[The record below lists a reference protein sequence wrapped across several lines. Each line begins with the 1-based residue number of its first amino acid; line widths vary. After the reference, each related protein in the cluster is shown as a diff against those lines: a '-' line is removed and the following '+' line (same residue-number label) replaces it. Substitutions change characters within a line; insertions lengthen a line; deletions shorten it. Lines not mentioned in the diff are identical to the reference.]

1 MVEREQIVY
10 HETQPMKRWILY
22 LVGVVIT
29 LIVTSLLLI
38 GQFLPSFLPWLA
50 PPLIIGAILLLL
62 GAITFRRL
70 FIEVT
75 DTHLSFGFGW
85 LRKRLPLPAIK
96 SVEARPYLFCRFVG
110 WGFRYDLRDTFGYVA
125 QSGMGIE
132 VQTKNRWRYFVT
144 TGRAD
149 HLVKIIKGMTKR
161 TSSCNKQAAKQ

>member
-1 MVEREQIVY
+1 MAEREQIIY
-10 HETQPMKRWILY
+10 HETQPMKGWILY
-22 LVGVVIT
+22 SVGVAIT
-29 LIVTSLLLI
+29 LIATSLLLI
-38 GQFLPSFLPWLA
+38 GQFLPNFLPWLA
-50 PPLIIGAILLLL
+50 PPLLAAVFFLLFGVL
-62 GAITFRRL
+62 TFRRL

-75 DTHLSFGFGW
+75 NTHLSFGFGW

-110 WGFRYDLRDTFGYVA
+110 WGFRYDLRNTFGYLA

-149 HLVKIIKGMTKR
+149 YLVKMISGMTMR
-161 TSSCNKQAAKQ
+161 PSLRNKITDK